1 MRPLPVEGEE
11 VEAEEG
17 QHGEE
22 EHGQVE
28 AAIAI
33 HHPSFGHRH
42 FVHEASRA
50 GMENSCFNPNLMAN

>member
-1 MRPLPVEGEE
+1 M
-11 VEAEEG
+11 EAEEG

-22 EHGQVE
+22 ERGQVE